1 MNQTPKAIFNELN
14 SIIDSITL
22 KQIKNS
28 VDNYST
34 AINAFVRCVDLA
46 DELIQ
51 RIPSL
56 DNLMEYIS
64 VCEKIC
70 EKLDSEFNT
79 PSLSKMIRKKI
90 LLVGETVKRLN
101 S

>member
-1 MNQTPKAIFNELN
+1 MSPKAIFNEIN
-14 SIIDSITL
+14 SIVDSITIR
-22 KQIKNS
+22 QINSS

-34 AINAFVRCVDLA
+34 AINAVVRCVDLA

-51 RIPSL
+51 KTPSL
-56 DNLMEYIS
+56 DHLIDYIS

-70 EKLDSEFNT
+70 YKFEFEFKT
-79 PSLSKMIRKKI
+79 PAFSKMIRKKI
-90 LLVGETVKRLN
+90 ILVGETVKRLH